1 MRLLCQQFTSA
12 VEETSILSN
21 NPPMWRETK
30 SIVLNSLILA
40 LAAAIGGCSW
50 AEWPP
55 PSQVRAI
62 NAPPR
67 TVHTAPAPS
76 PSQARPMAQS
86 DAVFV
91 GAQSVTV
98 GRGDTIFALSRRHRV
113 SARAII
119 DANRLAPPYKLVVGQ
134 RLVLPRDFVHTV
146 IRGDTL
152 SGVSRKYG
160 VGMYLLAKVNGLVPP
175 YLIRI
180 GQKLRVPGSVKTTRS
195 HETVAARTTRNIS
208 REPVQSG
215 PATTMVQPR
224 AKPKPAAPAKAVPKP
239 PPASGAGFLWPT
251 RGKILSAFGAKAK
264 GLQNDGINIA
274 AARGAPVYA
283 AENGVVAYA
292 GNQIR
297 GFGNLLLIKHTGGWI
312 TAYAHNDQ
320 LLVTRGQ
327 KIKKGQVIAK
337 VGSSG
342 NVSSPQ
348 LHFELRKG
356 RRAVDPIRH
365 LKIKKLS

>member
-1 MRLLCQQFTSA
+1 
-12 VEETSILSN
+12 
-21 NPPMWRETK
+21 MWREAK

-76 PSQARPMAQS
+76 PSRARPAAQS

-91 GAQSVTV
+91 GAQAVIV
-98 GRGDTIFALSRRHRV
+98 GRGDTLYALSRRHRV

-119 DANRLAPPYKLVVGQ
+119 DANHLAPPYKLVVGQ

-146 IRGDTL
+146 VRGDTL

-160 VGMYLLAKVNGLVPP
+160 VGMYVLAKVNGLAPP
-175 YLIRI
+175 YLIRT
-180 GQKLRVPGSVKTTRS
+180 GQKLRVPGQVKTQGTS
-195 HETVAARTTRNIS
+195 ESVAAKTERKVS
-208 REPVQSG
+208 RPPVSSG
-215 PATTMVQPR
+215 PAVTMVQPK
-224 AKPKPAAPAKAVPKP
+224 ADPQPAAPAKAIPKP
-239 PPASGAGFLWPT
+239 PPASGAGFLWPA
-251 RGKILSAFGAKAK
+251 RGKIVSAFGAKAK

-312 TAYAHNDQ
+312 TAYAHNDR

-356 RRAVDPIRH
+356 RRAVDPIKH
-365 LKIKKLS
+365 LRTKKLS